1 MKLKKKPFNLANK
14 IRTLLLVHINKE
26 LLKIKQENK
35 NHFLINSK
43 EPEQYDEYYN
53 TFTIIERSL
62 IDSSSSFLNKTSN
75 NFFNFFQIP
84 NNKSIDEEVL
94 PRKKITIS
102 KRRNAIVKIEK
113 RNSKNINFYLEKKK
127 YETQQKFINHNIK
140 ILRYF
145 CYNLKSKIAIIQNK
159 QLRNNSEI
167 IRRKKYEHIKNKS
180 YVLTL
185 KSDALKTKR
194 KIHFEDS
201 NSIIKLHRIGKAKK
215 STKNVMKKMKDF
227 EYLKENQNDFFT
239 NRNNELTFD

>member
-1 MKLKKKPFNLANK
+1 MKLKQKSFKLANK
-14 IRTLLLVHINKE
+14 IRTHLLIDINKE
-26 LLKIKQENK
+26 LLKIKHENK

-53 TFTIIERSL
+53 TFTIIERNL
-62 IDSSSSFLNKTSN
+62 IDSSSNLLNKPYD
-75 NFFNFFQIP
+75 FFNIA
-84 NNKSIDEEVL
+84 NNKSFDEEVL
-94 PRKKITIS
+94 PRQKITIS
-102 KRRNAIVKIEK
+102 KRRNAIIKIEK
-113 RNSKNINFYLEKKK
+113 RNSSSIELYFKKKK

-180 YVLTL
+180 YILTL
-185 KSDALKTKR
+185 KTDAIKTRR
-194 KIHFEDS
+194 KIQFEDS
-201 NSIIKLHRIGKAKK
+201 NSVIKLHRIGKLKK

-227 EYLKENQNDFFT
+227 DYLKEYK
-239 NRNNELTFD
+239 NEYLSTRHDDLIFD

>member
-1 MKLKKKPFNLANK
+1 MKLKQKSFKLANK
-14 IRTLLLVHINKE
+14 IRTHLLIDINKE
-26 LLKIKQENK
+26 LLKIKHENK

-53 TFTIIERSL
+53 TFTIIERNL
-62 IDSSSSFLNKTSN
+62 IDSSSNLLNKPYD
-75 NFFNFFQIP
+75 FFNIA
-84 NNKSIDEEVL
+84 NNKSFDEEVL
-94 PRKKITIS
+94 PRQKITIS

-201 NSIIKLHRIGKAKK
+201 NSIIKLHRIGKTKK

>member
-35 NHFLINSK
+35 KHFLINSK

-113 RNSKNINFYLEKKK
+113 RNSKNINFYLKKKK

-159 QLRNNSEI
+159 QLRNNSEV

-185 KSDALKTKR
+185 KTDAIKTRR
-194 KIHFEDS
+194 KIQFEDS
-201 NSIIKLHRIGKAKK
+201 NSVIKLHRIGKLKK

-227 EYLKENQNDFFT
+227 DYLKEYK
-239 NRNNELTFD
+239 NEYLSTRHDDLIFD